1 MMHQCHWE
9 ALAVV
14 VEGHRMKEVAVV
26 EGVEG
31 VEGRTMAV
39 KTVMFDPTVL
49 V

>member
-31 VEGRTMAV
+31 RTMAV
-39 KTVMFDPTVL
+39 ESVMFDPTAL